1 MDDRAIE
8 AIENLTAA
16 VTELAVKVKRLTNS
30 PITPEKYNYIKK
42 VRNDDTSNTV

>member
-1 MDDRAIE
+1 MEDRAIE

-16 VTELAVKVKRLTNS
+16 VTELAVKVKRLTNNN

-42 VRNDDTSNTV
+42 IKNENT